1 VLGSPEA
8 PNFVLE
14 FVSYDCSH
22 CRQMHRI
29 VQRALSRYRGQVAV
43 IILPYPQESECN
55 KNIASRS
62 ISGACATARMTLGV
76 ARLEPAKFPEFH
88 DWLMS
93 TKDRPPSASQAI
105 RRAYSKVGEER
116 IKAIPREQ
124 LHGQIAQYVDL
135 FNKVKAKAADPEKIG
150 LPLMVVGD
158 LIFSGDKT
166 EEALFKIW
174 EEKLGVK
181 PVSLG
186 ETPNLLPSP
195 LPGQGI

>member
-1 VLGSPEA
+1 
-8 PNFVLE
+8 
-14 FVSYDCSH
+14 
-22 CRQMHRI
+22 
-29 VQRALSRYRGQVAV
+29 
-43 IILPYPQESECN
+43 
-55 KNIASRS
+55 
-62 ISGACATARMTLGV
+62 V

-124 LHGQIAQYVDL
+124 LHGQIVQYVDL
-135 FNKVKAKAADPEKIG
+135 FNKVKAKAAEPEKIG